1 MKIDMYCSVNNKM
14 KFLSVPAGT
23 DVSKMQFPADFD
35 PDLRVL
41 RFKSQLEFIPG
52 EHYIAVD
59 AQDVV
64 NQINVSVLVTPSS
77 QVFAVMSELGRCKT
91 YHLSENIQLPRSGRK
106 SLNPTNRV
114 N

>member
-1 MKIDMYCSVNNKM
+1 MKIDMYCSVNSKL

-35 PDLRVL
+35 PDLRVV

-64 NQINVSVLVTPSS
+64 NQINAKGYALHGATITITIKPVGKQPVTSP
-77 QVFAVMSELGRCKT
+77 LPGRQK
-91 YHLSENIQLPRSGRK
+91 RR
-106 SLNPTNRV
+106 
-114 N
+114 